1 MRSGQKLTR
10 RVLHVVGS
18 PQAGPKSVA
27 DALRLAG
34 IEVEWCPN
42 VFRALARLR
51 KFGAKRF
58 DAAVVCLDDLTEP
71 EYEFFALARRGST
84 AIPMFVHASGRS
96 KKLIERAKRM
106 GATGEVDVTLSAL
119 RTIWGPSSEPP
130 RSGDQGA
137 GADGE
142 QAFTAQPDSAGSVRV
157 PWVADPDRPRRGRP
171 EPAATGERKERVS
184 RREASPGDGRVDR
197 GAAGIDDDV
206 DAPLLTPEEMEL
218 LLSDDADVEGEIDKA
233 EEGMRR

>member
-1 MRSGQKLTR
+1 MRSVQKLTR

-27 DALRLAG
+27 DALRIAG
-34 IEVEWCPN
+34 IEVEWCPD

-51 KFGAKRF
+51 KFGTKRF

-71 EYEFFALARRGST
+71 EYEFFALVRRRST
-84 AIPMFVHASGRS
+84 AVPVFVHASRRS
-96 KKLIERAKRM
+96 KELIERAKRM

-119 RTIWGPSSEPP
+119 RAVWGPSNEPP
-130 RSGDQGA
+130 PSGDQEA
-137 GADGE
+137 GADRE
-142 QAFTAQPDSAGSVRV
+142 QAFRAQPESSGSVRV
-157 PWVADPDRPRRGRP
+157 PWVTDSDRPRRGPP

-184 RREASPGDGRVDR
+184 EREASPGDGQVDR

-218 LLSDDADVEGEIDKA
+218 LLKDGAELEGDIDRQ